1 MKVGLLNNGC
11 GKMMDLRRDEGCGV
25 REGCGKTHWD
35 EGGDGSY
42 KGW

>member
-1 MKVGLLNNGC
+1 
-11 GKMMDLRRDEGCGV
+11 MMDLRRDEGCGA
-25 REGCGKTHWD
+25 REACGKTHWD